1 MVGAHGLIGR
11 AMPTTIAQRMSET
24 GGRPTGFDYLRLG
37 LAVTI
42 LCWHSVVT
50 SYGSDVQTAVDS
62 SLARPLMAVL
72 LPAFFTLSGFLVAGS
87 LERSK
92 TIGMFVGLRAIRIF
106 PALAVESLIAALIL
120 GPLLTTRPVL
130 GYFADPQFHA
140 YFLNILGDPHFY
152 LPGVFTSTPFNQV
165 NSQLATIP
173 YELRCYIMLTALALL
188 GAVRRPVV
196 LLGAMLAL
204 TALGIGWTAID
215 RPHDLTEASGPVAGW
230 LLIVSFLAGVLIYLY
245 RERIAWRWRWGV
257 GALVLG
263 LVLLDVPMGETLA
276 VFPLA
281 YATVFFGL
289 TNAPKTGVLKG
300 ADYSYG
306 IFLYGF
312 AVQQTYVLLAPD
324 GRHWWLNIAVTL
336 PATTAVAA
344 LSWHLVEKPALGL
357 RTQLAKLE
365 ARWLARPSRASALLA
380 GGSRSPT
387 A

>member
-1 MVGAHGLIGR
+1 MLAALELIGR
-11 AMPTTIAQRMSET
+11 AMPTTTIAQRMTET

-37 LAVTI
+37 LAVSI

-50 SYGSDVQTAVDS
+50 CYGSDVQTAVDS

-72 LPAFFTLSGFLVAGS
+72 LPAFFALSGFLVASS

-92 TIGMFVGLRAIRIF
+92 TIGMFLGLRAIRIF

-130 GYFADPQFHA
+130 AYFADPQFHA

-173 YELRCYIMLTALALL
+173 YELKCYIMLTALALL
-188 GAVRRPVV
+188 GAVRRPAV
-196 LLGAMLAL
+196 LLWATLAL
-204 TALGIGWTAID
+204 TALGVGWAAITA
-215 RPHDLTEASGPVAGW
+215 PHDLTAVGGPVAGS

-245 RERIAWRWRWGV
+245 RERIAWRWSWGV
-257 GALVLG
+257 GSLILG
-263 LVLLDVPMGETLA
+263 LLLLDVPVGENLA

-289 TNAPKTGVLKG
+289 TNAPKTGVLRG

-336 PATTAVAA
+336 PATAAVAA

-357 RTQLAKLE
+357 RTQLARLE
-365 ARWLARPSRASALLA
+365 ARWLARPRRAPALF
-380 GGSRSPT
+380 GGSRSP
-387 A
+387 AA

>member
-1 MVGAHGLIGR
+1 
-11 AMPTTIAQRMSET
+11 
-24 GGRPTGFDYLRLG
+24 
-37 LAVTI
+37 
-42 LCWHSVVT
+42 
-50 SYGSDVQTAVDS
+50 
-62 SLARPLMAVL
+62 
-72 LPAFFTLSGFLVAGS
+72 
-87 LERSK
+87 
-92 TIGMFVGLRAIRIF
+92 
-106 PALAVESLIAALIL
+106 
-120 GPLLTTRPVL
+120 
-130 GYFADPQFHA
+130 
-140 YFLNILGDPHFY
+140 
-152 LPGVFTSTPFNQV
+152 
-165 NSQLATIP
+165 
-173 YELRCYIMLTALALL
+173 
-188 GAVRRPVV
+188 
-196 LLGAMLAL
+196 
-204 TALGIGWTAID
+204 
-215 RPHDLTEASGPVAGW
+215 
-230 LLIVSFLAGVLIYLY
+230 VLIYLY